1 MSSSRRKR
9 NKKIDQLCSF
19 GSSISMLVAIWLLV
33 KFRFDWK
40 AVWAIMLPFLLSILL
55 IVVVVTRTLKAIKV
69 AKAMITDDYDYMSG
83 EEFEEFCADILRGN
97 GYTNVEVTKA
107 SGDHGIDVLA
117 SKDGLRY
124 AIQCKRY
131 SKPVGNKAVQE
142 AYSGKAIYKADVA
155 VVMSN
160 MDFTSQAIDDARKL
174 GVELWNRD
182 KIYYLQKKGNVDID
196 KYLPSDNEEYKDNTY
211 NNELICPKCGGSLV
225 LRTAKKGMHA
235 GEQFYGCSNYPNC
248 NFIRNL

>member
-1 MSSSRRKR
+1 M
-9 NKKIDQLCSF
+9 I
-19 GSSISMLVAIWLLV
+19 IAMWLLV

-40 AVWAIMLPFLLSILL
+40 AVLATMLPFLLALL
-55 IVVVVTRTLKAIKV
+55 GIVIVVTRAIKV
-69 AKAMITDDYDYMSG
+69 AKVAKAMVTDDYDYMTG

-107 SGDHGIDVLA
+107 SGDHGVDILA

-131 SKPVGNKAVQE
+131 SKSVGNKAIQE
-142 AYSGKAIYKADVA
+142 AYSGKDIYKADVA

-174 GVELWNRD
+174 GVELWDRN
-182 KIYYLQKKGNVDID
+182 KIYTLQKRGNVVIEESVT
-196 KYLPSDNEEYKDNTY
+196 SDNDSD
-211 NNELICPKCGGSLV
+211 ELICPNCGGNLV
-225 LRTAKKGMHA
+225 IRTAKRGARVGKM
-235 GEQFYGCSNYPNC
+235 FYGCSNFPNC
-248 NFIRNL
+248 RYTRNL

>member
-9 NKKIDQLCSF
+9 NKKIDQLCSL
-19 GSSISMLVAIWLLV
+19 GSSITMIIAMWLLI

-40 AVWAIMLPFLLSILL
+40 AVLATMLPFLLALL
-55 IVVVVTRTLKAIKV
+55 GIVFVVTRAIKAAKV
-69 AKAMITDDYDYMSG
+69 AKAMVTDDYDYMTG

-131 SKPVGNKAVQE
+131 SKAVGNKAVQE

-174 GVELWNRD
+174 GVELWDRN
-182 KIYYLQKKGNVDID
+182 KIYSLQKRGNVVIEESTA
-196 KYLPSDNEEYKDNTY
+196 SDNASEE
-211 NNELICPKCGGSLV
+211 LVCPNCGGNLV
-225 LRTAKKGMHA
+225 IRTAKRGANIGSK
-235 GEQFYGCSNYPNC
+235 FYGCSNYPNC
-248 NFIRNL
+248 KYTRNI